1 MLTVPSYLVKRRKQ
15 HFHNLEQYGVDMI
28 LGCNGFIWVGEH
40 VEHDVSIPVETVKSS
55 MKNMSIEEHSP
66 NNFTPLETRR
76 SICRIANAIRVLSTL
91 GCALSVEA
99 ILNTVEWSISS
110 NIEIKDMLLSEFCV
124 QAAEIEVQ
132 RRVPLTK
139 RKN

>member
-40 VEHDVSIPVETVKSS
+40 VEHGVDIPVETVKSS
-55 MKNMSIEEHSP
+55 IENMSIEEQKP
-66 NNFTPLETRR
+66 NNFTPLETRQGL
-76 SICRIANAIRVLSTL
+76 CRIANAIRVLSTL
-91 GCALSVEA
+91 GFALSVEA
-99 ILNTVEWSISS
+99 ILKTVEWSISS
-110 NIEIKDMLLSEFCV
+110 NVEIKDMLLSEFCV

-132 RRVPLTK
+132 RRILLTK